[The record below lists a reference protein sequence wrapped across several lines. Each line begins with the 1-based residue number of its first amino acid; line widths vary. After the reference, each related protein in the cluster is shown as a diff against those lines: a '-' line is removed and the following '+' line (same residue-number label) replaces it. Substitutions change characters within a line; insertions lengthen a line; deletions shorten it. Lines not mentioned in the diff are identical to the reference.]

1 MSEPRAI
8 QCRSKETTQSNESGP
23 GNFMEIMKLIWNE
36 FSHMLIIVAAIY
48 DSNFKRNWI
57 TTWVIPIKYIVE
69 RVCKND
75 ACEVPVNPL
84 S

>member
-1 MSEPRAI
+1 
-8 QCRSKETTQSNESGP
+8 
-23 GNFMEIMKLIWNE
+23 
-36 FSHMLIIVAAIY
+36 MLIIVGAIY

-75 ACEVPVNPL
+75 ACEVPVNAL